1 MANKDIRD
9 YAKEKAVPLWKIAQR
24 LHIND
29 GNFSRKLRTELSI
42 EEKSKIVSI
51 IDEIVQKNGSE
62 KLPNILDYF
71 NQMNGEQRQLLFAS
85 AEQILLNEDLTK

>member
-9 YAKEKAVPLWKIAQR
+9 YANERNVTLWKIAQK

-29 GNFSRKLRTELSI
+29 GNFSRKLRMELPI

-51 IDEIVQKNGSE
+51 INELSE
-62 KLPNILDYF
+62 TETEKFPSILDYF
-71 NQMNGEQRQLLFAS
+71 N
-85 AEQILLNEDLTK
+85 